1 MNSETSLAAGRLS
14 RRGFVAVTGAA
25 AVAAALAACS
35 AGGTTNVSGTLKFWD
50 MQWGNP
56 AAEYASFMKQNTIA
70 FKPATGLPKATYQSV
85 QWSNFVQ
92 TFSSAIASKTG
103 PAVSTG
109 GGFQAFQFAKQGSIA
124 YADDLLGQMKKNGM
138 YDDFL
143 PGTLEAMKTKDG
155 YAAIPWNLDVI
166 ALWYRKSALD
176 AVGATA
182 PTTWDEYLSVA
193 EKLAKKGTYAFG
205 VGGGPDNSY
214 GPESM
219 YALMINNGGG
229 LFDSDGKLDLVTDRN
244 IEAMDFVLEL
254 GKMGA
259 IDPGSIS
266 YSNADYLDRF
276 KSGKFSMGWSDS
288 YLDTTVDAVGDLL
301 VGQPLTAPHGDKG
314 TVMYINNI
322 MMYTNTPSQADSEG
336 FVTYYMKTLHKV
348 FDKKLIAEIPALKS
362 IVNSATF
369 QSDKQQVAL
378 AKLWQPIA
386 KTIAAKSVPLTS
398 SLATIDGSQEAID
411 FTQTMLAGKTDSK
424 TALAT
429 FETAIKAALA

>member
-1 MNSETSLAAGRLS
+1 MNSETSLAATRLS
-14 RRGFVAVTGAA
+14 RRGFLAVTGAA
-25 AVAAALAACS
+25 AVTAGLAACS
-35 AGGTTNVSGTLKFWD
+35 AGGSSNVSGTLKFWD

-56 AAEYASFMKQNTIA
+56 AAEYASYMQKFTTE
-70 FKPATGLPKATYQSV
+70 FKPASGLPKATYQSV

-92 TFSSAIASKTG
+92 VFSSAIASKTG

-109 GGFQAFQFAKQGSIA
+109 GGFQAFQYAKQGDIA
-124 YADDLLGQMKKNGM
+124 YADDLLSQMKKTGLYN
-138 YDDFL
+138 DFL
-143 PGTLEAMKTKDG
+143 PGTIEAMKTKNG

-166 ALWYRKSALD
+166 ALWYRKSELD
-176 AVGATA
+176 AVGASV

-193 EKLAKKGTYAFG
+193 EKLAQKGKYAFG

-229 LFDSDGKLDLVTDRN
+229 LFDPDGKLDVVTDRN
-244 IEAMDFVLEL
+244 IEAMDFVREL

-266 YSNADYLDRF
+266 YSNADGLDRF
-276 KSGKFSMGWSDS
+276 KNGSFAMGWFDS

-301 VGQPLTAPHGDKG
+301 VGEPLTAPHGDKG

-322 MMYTNTPSQADSEG
+322 MMYANTPSQKDSEA
-336 FVTYYMKTLHKV
+336 FVTHYIQNIHTLWEKR
-348 FDKKLIAEIPALKS
+348 LIAELPTLKS
-362 IVNSATF
+362 IVNSSSF
-369 QSDKQQVAL
+369 KSDPQQLAL
-378 AKLWQPIA
+378 AKLWQPVA
-386 KTIAAKSVPLTS
+386 KTIAAQSVPLTAT
-398 SLATIDGSQEAID
+398 LASIDGSQEAIN

-429 FETAIKAALA
+429 FEAAIKAAIA